1 MFLFVVE
8 KNDLTDQLES
18 ERTKVAEAEERLT
31 RLGKRKTHF
40 PSSLLERLCVSVT
53 EKSELEGQ
61 LKDVEDRLSRE
72 EKLNDELT
80 SKKKKLESEIEE
92 LKKDIDDLRL
102 NLQKSEN

>member
-40 PSSLLERLCVSVT
+40 PSSLLSSVSAF
-53 EKSELEGQ
+53 Q
-61 LKDVEDRLSRE
+61 
-72 EKLNDELT
+72 
-80 SKKKKLESEIEE
+80 
-92 LKKDIDDLRL
+92 
-102 NLQKSEN
+102 